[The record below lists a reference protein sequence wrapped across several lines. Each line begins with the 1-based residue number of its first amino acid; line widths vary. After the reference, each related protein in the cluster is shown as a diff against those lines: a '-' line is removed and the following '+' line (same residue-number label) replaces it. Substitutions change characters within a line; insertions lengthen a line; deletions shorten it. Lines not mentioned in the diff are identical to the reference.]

1 MNGSSLWSNWRNEDV
16 IVEIEDPKINDIH
29 PIGGIVHSCRPQ
41 GSEAVPVLEIDRLM
55 VLQ

>member
-1 MNGSSLWSNWRNEDV
+1 MNGSSLWSNRRNEDV

-29 PIGGIVHSCRPQ
+29 PIGGVMHSCRPQ